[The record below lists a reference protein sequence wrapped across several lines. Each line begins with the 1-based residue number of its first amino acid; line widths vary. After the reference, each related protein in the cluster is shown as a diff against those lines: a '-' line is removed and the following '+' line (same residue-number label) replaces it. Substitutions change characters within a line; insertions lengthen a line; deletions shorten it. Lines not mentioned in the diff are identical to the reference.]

1 MPNRH
6 PGTTFHVI
14 QMNLKTTILSACACF
29 ALSGCA
35 RTNFNAYYNSENLPV
50 GSFCPIEKGR
60 QPVFKE
66 TMNLQNMVRAHEDA
80 GYVVIGTM
88 PSRGEMFFRS
98 EIMDFAKEKG
108 ASIVLYSQKRVGDI
122 EKHYTIHIVHA
133 NTSYTSISGT
143 GSVYNGPFNSS
154 TVNVYGRAST
164 TTYDTEYIHCHY
176 IVGDYKQ
183 MYIFMAKKGN

>member
-1 MPNRH
+1 MSPFSIQM
-6 PGTTFHVI
+6 FHVY
-14 QMNLKTTILSACACF
+14 QMNLLTTILSTCACL
-29 ALSGCA
+29 AMAGCA
-35 RTNFNAYYNSENLPV
+35 RTNFNAYYNSEKLPV
-50 GSFCPIEKGR
+50 GSYSPIEKGR
-60 QPVFKE
+60 KPVFKE
-66 TMNLQNMVRAHEDA
+66 TTDLQNMVRAYEDA

-122 EKHYTIHIVHA
+122 NKHYAIPIVHA
-133 NTSYTSISGT
+133 NTSYTNISGT
-143 GSVYNGPFNSS
+143 GMVYNGPFNSS
-154 TVNVYGRAST
+154 MVNVHGSAAT
-164 TTYDTEYIHCHY
+164 TTYSTEVIRGHY